1 MAEDL
6 PAASLGCRK
15 IKTFKPNCKGSG
27 VGTTLLMQLLQYK
40 RTNFPHSGHS
50 AFAATLAA
58 WLNFK
63 LFRKDNAAVAASQDM
78 RPMEATCE
86 LPSTRGGSDDRVVL
100 GSGCMGINMAM
111 PYPCHAFRV
120 LRSNMW
126 SVRALFPSSDFS
138 LKNVLALPV

>member
-86 LPSTRGGSDDRVVL
+86 LKDFKNQMPSTRGGSDDRVGL
-100 GSGCMGINMAM
+100 WLWM
-111 PYPCHAFRV
+111 
-120 LRSNMW
+120 
-126 SVRALFPSSDFS
+126 
-138 LKNVLALPV
+138 

>member
-86 LPSTRGGSDDRVVL
+86 LKDFKNQMPSTRGGSDDTVVL
-100 GSGCMGINMAM
+100 GSGCKEL
-111 PYPCHAFRV
+111 PCV
-120 LRSNMW
+120 QST
-126 SVRALFPSSDFS
+126 
-138 LKNVLALPV
+138 

>member
-86 LPSTRGGSDDRVVL
+86 LKDFKNQMPSTRGGSDDRVVL

-120 LRSNMW
+120 LRSNVW
-126 SVRALFPSSDFS
+126 SVPAGS
-138 LKNVLALPV
+138 LPFE